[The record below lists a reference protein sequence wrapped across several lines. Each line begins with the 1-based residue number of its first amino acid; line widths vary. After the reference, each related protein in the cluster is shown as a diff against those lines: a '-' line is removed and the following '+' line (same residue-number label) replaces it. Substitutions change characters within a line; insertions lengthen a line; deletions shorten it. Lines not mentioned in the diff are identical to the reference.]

1 MKEGNLVK
9 FNKVPTRN
17 TPGAPTRPYDLYSG
31 VVVREFA
38 KSDCAFEKG
47 IGYQPQH
54 WVEVMWTNNEVTM
67 CYKQDLKVVMENK
80 ENA

>member
-1 MKEGNLVK
+1 MKEGNVVK

-31 VVVREFA
+31 VIVREFVE
-38 KSDCAFEKG
+38 SDFAG
-47 IGYQPQH
+47 SVGYQPQH
-54 WVEVMWTNNEVTM
+54 WVEVMWTNNQLTK
-67 CYKQDLKVVMENK
+67 CYKKDLKVVMENK